1 MSILEDLKL
10 QYKIGGIGVQLIMWN
25 VLFFLVSIPL
35 FYQFKSG
42 FFDFPEWICL
52 SSKTPDLILRPWTL
66 LSYAFLHVSF
76 WHLLFNVL
84 VLNFSSRLFL
94 TFFTQ
99 KQFLGL
105 YILATFFAGLIFV
118 IAFNLIGYSGNIVG
132 ASAAIM
138 SILVGVTTYQPL
150 MDVRLLLIGNVKL
163 WHITAVVLLLDLLEI
178 GFSNTGGNISH
189 FAGAFFGFVYLKQL
203 ESGRDLASG
212 LNKLIDWFSNLFSA
226 KKKATS
232 FKKVY
237 RNPKPT
243 GPVNKIPKVVTK
255 DKSQQQIDEILDKIG
270 RSGYDSLTAAEKDF
284 LFKAGKSE

>member
-25 VLFFLVSIPL
+25 TIIFLVSIPL
-35 FYQFKSG
+35 FYQFKAG
-42 FFDFPEWICL
+42 NFDFPEWICL

-66 LSYAFLHVSF
+66 LSYAFLHASF
-76 WHLLFNVL
+76 WHLLFNML

-99 KQFLGL
+99 KQMLGL
-105 YILATFFAGLIFV
+105 YILSAFFAGVLFV
-118 IAFNLIGYSGNIVG
+118 IVFNLIGYSGNIVG

-138 SILVGVTTYQPL
+138 ATLVGVTTYQPL
-150 MDVRLLLIGNVKL
+150 MNVRLLLIGNVKL

-189 FAGAFFGFVYLKQL
+189 FAGAFFGFVYVKQL

-212 LNKLIDWFSNLFSA
+212 LNKLIDWFTNLFSA
-226 KKKATS
+226 KKATP

-243 GPVNKIPKVVTK
+243 ESVNKTAKIVTK
-255 DKSQQQIDEILDKIG
+255 DKNQQQIDEILDKIS
-270 RSGYDSLTAAEKDF
+270 RSGYDSLTTAEKDF